1 MTEKRRLLY
10 GLATNVAMCGLS
22 NMVKISRITLSLI
35 SPECVTNA
43 IREAIALAKEHDCY
57 VEFKFRDIWV
67 IATKE
72 DDPQTLYTDYS
83 IRYDILNSKPETY
96 DEKHK
101 TEV

>member
-1 MTEKRRLLY
+1 VAIRLIRSGY
-10 GLATNVAMCGLS
+10 ARIAIKFSAS